1 MMNISKIIRDGANM
15 TDQSLEPTT
24 IIRHANAVFGPMA
37 MLAGME
43 LDLFSALGDGP
54 RSAPEIAAAI
64 GADPERLS
72 LLLYALVSAELL
84 TVEDGVFANTTEA
97 GRYLVSGEQG
107 YMGGLSS
114 LYRELWSAAMK
125 TTATFREAKPQAA
138 HDFTAMDEDALGEFF
153 AGTHPG
159 ALGAARQLASRVDLS
174 GRRKLLDAAGGS
186 GGVGIGLCQA
196 FPDVTATIADLAP
209 VVPIA
214 RRFVDEAGLARRVTV
229 EAVDL
234 TENSPPG
241 TYDAAVMRN
250 LIQVL
255 SADDAA
261 RALENIGKAV
271 EPGGMICILGWVTDD
286 SRTAPFNAVC
296 HNLVFINFYEHGQA
310 YTEGEHREWLEAAG
324 FTNIERHAM
333 PGDYGLITAHKA

>member
-1 MMNISKIIRDGANM
+1 M

-54 RSAPEIAAAI
+54 RSTSEIAAAI
-64 GADPERLS
+64 DADPGRLS
-72 LLLYALVSAELL
+72 LLLYALVGAELL
-84 TVEDGVFANTTEA
+84 TVEDGVFANTTEVD
-97 GRYLVSGEQG
+97 RYLIAGKPG

-114 LYRELWSAAMK
+114 LYRELWGAAMK
-125 TTATFREAKPQAA
+125 TTASLREARPRAM
-138 HDFTAMDEDALGEFF
+138 HDFAAMDETALGEFF

-159 ALGAARQLASRVDLS
+159 ALGAARQLASRVDFS

-196 FPDVTATIADLAP
+196 FPELTATIADLAP
-209 VVPIA
+209 VAPIT
-214 RRFVDEAGLARRVTV
+214 RRFVGEAGLAERVTV

-234 TENSPPG
+234 TENPPPG

-255 SADDAA
+255 SAEDAA
-261 RALENIGKAV
+261 NVLENIGKV
-271 EPGGMICILGWVTDD
+271 IEPGGVLCILGWVTDD

-296 HNLVFINFYEHGQA
+296 HNLVFINFYDHGQA
-310 YTEGEHREWLEAAG
+310 YTEGEHRAWLEAAG
-324 FTNIERHAM
+324 FTDIERQSM
-333 PGDYGLITAHKA
+333 PGDYGLITARNSRM